1 VPLVDGFDGLL
12 FSEALAEEGAVVF
25 AKACDLRRRPGIA
38 SERAG
43 GLYRSGPSRNFL
55 LR

>member
-1 VPLVDGFDGLL
+1 MRLVDGFEGIV
-12 FSEALAEEGAVVF
+12 FSEALAAKGAVVF